1 MKSKDWSKF
10 EKSIIIFTWTTV
22 PHVFRLKWRLMWVPL
37 EMPRQEVLDRKSS
50 SPPTRSLGI
59 ETAMELGSHCTG
71 TAHKTNVEV
80 KSSNPDRKRN
90 KVVEKGSD
98 HLDRS
103 VCHLPRS
110 DPGDNDSN
118 MIRPLRSIH
127 GCSPHSHC
135 HSQQYLHNHKNHNA
149 WVKWKP
155 AHIQDALVYHVLTF
169 TALPVLVQ
177 YFSWSTLTSMRA
189 LGVDAYFCTSSI
201 TFLTFIHILTQQI
214 IVKKRNIL
222 GNEE

>member
-1 MKSKDWSKF
+1 M
-10 EKSIIIFTWTTV
+10 
-22 PHVFRLKWRLMWVPL
+22 PL

-90 KVVEKGSD
+90 KVGEIGSA

-135 HSQQYLHNHKNHNA
+135 HSQQSLHNHKTTIHELNESLPIFRML
-149 WVKWKP
+149 W
-155 AHIQDALVYHVLTF
+155 F
-169 TALPVLVQ
+169 TMFLPLQ
-177 YFSWSTLTSMRA
+177 LFPSSSSTLPGPHSHRREPLVLMHISAQPPLPFSHSFTS
-189 LGVDAYFCTSSI
+189 
-201 TFLTFIHILTQQI
+201 
-214 IVKKRNIL
+214 
-222 GNEE
+222 

>member
-1 MKSKDWSKF
+1 M
-10 EKSIIIFTWTTV
+10 
-22 PHVFRLKWRLMWVPL
+22 PL

-80 KSSNPDRKRN
+80 KSSNTDRKRN
-90 KVVEKGSD
+90 KVVEIGSA

-118 MIRPLRSIH
+118 MIRPLRKH
-127 GCSPHSHC
+127 PWLQPPFTL
-135 HSQQYLHNHKNHNA
+135 SQPAVSTQPQ
-149 WVKWKP
+149 KP
-155 AHIQDALVYHVLTF
+155 QCM
-169 TALPVLVQ
+169 
-177 YFSWSTLTSMRA
+177 S
-189 LGVDAYFCTSSI
+189 
-201 TFLTFIHILTQQI
+201 
-214 IVKKRNIL
+214 
-222 GNEE
+222 